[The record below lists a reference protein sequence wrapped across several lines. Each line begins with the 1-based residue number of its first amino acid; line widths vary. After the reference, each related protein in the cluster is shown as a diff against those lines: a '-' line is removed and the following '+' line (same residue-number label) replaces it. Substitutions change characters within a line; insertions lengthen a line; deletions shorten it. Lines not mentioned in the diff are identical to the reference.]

1 MINDYRIL
9 FPVILPLIGSILVFF
24 NKEKKANDILTLI
37 ISFLT
42 FTSVFLFIGIKPHG
56 EVLKYDIITFYKG
69 ISFKF
74 QVDWLGIISSLLI
87 SFSFLLITCYHIVN
101 SKFKRME
108 SESGFLLCF
117 LLIEFGIIGV
127 LFSGSLLTLYF
138 FFGILSVVSWPF
150 SAYYNNDLGLNN
162 SKRYMGFLML
172 FFKGCFLPAIILV
185 YINCGNIDFAMNNI
199 QYGILKKDSNY
210 LYLIIYILSFLGV
223 ANASILP
230 VNNWLTG
237 TISNNITVNIV
248 QYILIPVTGVY
259 SIIRIFYSV
268 LGYEIVTK
276 TGIDTLTI
284 IIVLSSLFFSS
295 IASFYKKDLIK
306 KFSYLFI
313 SQFAYILIGITV
325 FSENAVIGSVLQLII
340 FVLSSISLLVMIDI
354 RKTLGSDCNRYFN
367 LAFIVSGLCFSGV
380 PLFSGF
386 LAKAYLIKAVFENQ
400 QEFVIIFILI
410 GILVSTIS
418 IIKVYSEKNIK
429 TGNDLANRN
438 SLGLTLIA
446 YFSVFIT
453 FTSVG
458 LHGFI
463 IKFVEKVVVP

>member
-1 MINDYRIL
+1 MIEDYRII
-9 FPVILPLIGSILVFF
+9 FPVILPLIGSVFVF
-24 NKEKKANDILTLI
+24 IYKDKKAKDILTSI

-42 FTSVFLFIGIKPHG
+42 FISVFIFIGTESHG
-56 EVLKYDIITFYKG
+56 NVLKYELITFYKG

-74 QVDWLGIISSLLI
+74 QVDWLGILTSLLI
-87 SFSFLLITCYHIVN
+87 SFSFLIVTAYHLLY
-101 SKFKRME
+101 SKFTETK

-117 LLIEFGIIGV
+117 LLIEFGIMGV
-127 LFSGSLLTLYF
+127 IFSGSLLTLYF
-138 FFGILSVVSWPF
+138 FFGILSIVSWPF

-185 YINCGNIDFAMNNI
+185 YINCGNIDFSMDNI
-199 QYGILKKDSNY
+199 QYGTLKEGSNF
-210 LYLIIYILSFLGV
+210 LYITIYILSFLGV

-237 TISNNITVNIV
+237 TMSNNITVNIV
-248 QYILIPVTGVY
+248 LYILIPVTGVY

-268 LGYEIVTK
+268 LGYEIVVK

-284 IIVLSSLFFSS
+284 IIVLLALIFSSLV
-295 IASFYKKDLIK
+295 SFYKEDLIK

-313 SQFAYILIGITV
+313 SQFACILIGITV
-325 FSENAVIGSVLQLII
+325 FSENAVIGSILQLII
-340 FVLSSISLLVMIDI
+340 FVLSSISLFLMLDI
-354 RKTLGSDCNRYFN
+354 RKNLGSDCHKYFK
-367 LAFIVSGLCFSGV
+367 LAFIVSGLCFSGT

-386 LAKAYLIKAVFENQ
+386 PAKAYLIKAIMDNQ
-400 QEFVIIFILI
+400 QEYVVFFVLAGILI
-410 GILVSTIS
+410 STIS
-418 IIKVYSEKNIK
+418 IIKVYSEKSPEFIDDFK
-429 TGNDLANRN
+429 KN
-438 SLGLTLIA
+438 SFGIIGVA
-446 YFSVFIT
+446 YFSVIVT
-453 FTSVG
+453 FASFG